1 MRDKRIRILTDDE
14 MDTLYSRP
22 QFTDEERA
30 YFFELSHGEESLL
43 GGQVNIARKI
53 YTIILLGYFK
63 AKQQIFQFDLEEAK
77 DDVQYVLKRYFSD
90 ESIGKTSIGREARR
104 LSQQSLRSAIVE
116 H

>member
-14 MDTLYSRP
+14 MEALYSRP

-30 YFFELSHGEESLL
+30 YFFELNHDEESLL

-63 AKQQIFQFDLEEAK
+63 AKQQIFQFPEA
-77 DDVQYVLKRYFSD
+77 L
-90 ESIGKTSIGREARR
+90 
-104 LSQQSLRSAIVE
+104 
-116 H
+116 